1 MRRAVRDTAE
11 RATRPRDDAFPESQ
25 GVKLH
30 LDGAPG
36 LRLNWH
42 INSEPRPEIESYGL
56 VTVPLSAVRLPSP
69 VVLQLGNDRLPSTLC
84 LWANRLR
91 TGF

>member
-1 MRRAVRDTAE
+1 MRRVVRDTAE
-11 RATRPRDDAFPESQ
+11 RATRPRGDAFPESR

-30 LDGAPG
+30 LDGAPWHYP
-36 LRLNWH
+36 NWYVD
-42 INSEPRPEIESYGL
+42 SEPRPGIESYKL
-56 VTVPLSAVRLPSP
+56 VTVPPSAVRLPSP
-69 VVLQLGNDRLPSTLC
+69 VVSQLENDRLPSTLC